1 MATLRERHPAR
12 DGMGH
17 ADRPWLYNALSL
29 DAQSRGVRLSPAGQ
43 RHSHSHTDINSHCD
57 GNFYT
62 NTEADTHTE
71 IRADTETSSNACPTS
86 VALVTRSMIW

>member
-1 MATLRERHPAR
+1 
-12 DGMGH
+12 MGH

-43 RHSHSHTDINSHCD
+43 RHSHSHTDINTQRDSHCD

-71 IRADTETSSNACPTS
+71 ISADTETSSNACPTS